1 MKRYPVK
8 LMPIAKAALWGGRRL
23 CEQYGICSDCESIAE
38 AWILS
43 CREGNEN
50 LISNGEASGMTLP
63 EYLAAIGELP
73 NGAEFP
79 LLIKLIDA
87 REKLSVQVHPSDADA
102 KALGMPYGKTEIWI
116 VLDAE
121 PGATIVWG
129 MKQGVSAKELE
140 GSLGSGRLCEL
151 LRTVPVKAGDVLY
164 VPAGLLHAIGGGILL
179 AEIQESS
186 DSTYRVWDYDR
197 RDRNGSLRP
206 LHIKEALRVVRP
218 ISDREILRE
227 QFSRRV
233 ELPGRLL
240 AATPHFAVS
249 ECKGSFTFESPDD
262 SFLSLLVTEGS
273 GKLISKEGEL
283 SLSFGDSIYL
293 PAGIGSV
300 SLLGDL
306 TCLLSRP

>member
-8 LMPIAKAALWGGRRL
+8 LMPIAKTAIWGGRRL
-23 CEQYGICSDCESIAE
+23 CEQYGICSDYESIAE
-38 AWILS
+38 AWVLT

-50 LISNGEASGMTLP
+50 LIANGEASGMTFSQ
-63 EYLAAIGELP
+63 YLAAIGDHTSF
-73 NGAEFP
+73 ADFP

-87 REKLSVQVHPSDADA
+87 RDKLSVQVHPSDADA

-129 MKQGVSAKELE
+129 MKEGVSATELE
-140 GSLGSGRLCEL
+140 GSLRQGSLTEIL
-151 LRTVPVKAGDVLY
+151 YTVPAKAGDVFY

-179 AEIQESS
+179 AEIQQSS
-186 DSTYRVWDYDR
+186 DTTYRVWDYDR
-197 RDRNGSLRP
+197 RDKDGNLRP
-206 LHIKEALRVVRP
+206 LHTEEALRVVRP
-218 ISDREILRE
+218 ISQGEILRE

-240 AATPHFAVS
+240 AAVPHFAVS
-249 ECKGSFTFESPDD
+249 ECKGSFTFIVPDD

-273 GKLISKEGEL
+273 GKLLSKEGEL
-283 SLSFGDSIYL
+283 SLSLGDSIYL

-300 SLLGDL
+300 SISGDL

>member
-1 MKRYPVK
+1 MKRYPIK
-8 LMPIAKAALWGGRRL
+8 LAPIPKTAPWGGERL
-23 CEQYGICSDCESIAE
+23 ARALGIGGDLPSVSE
-38 AWILS
+38 AWMLS

-50 LISNGEASGMTLP
+50 LISNGEASGMTLS

-73 NGAEFP
+73 NGTEFP

-129 MKQGVSAKELE
+129 MKEGVSAKELE
-140 GSLGSGRLCEL
+140 GSLGSGRLCEV
-151 LRTVPVKAGDVLY
+151 LRTVPVKAGDVFY

-186 DSTYRVWDYDR
+186 DTTYRVWDYGR
-197 RDRNGSLRP
+197 RDRDGSLRP
-206 LHIKEALRVVRP
+206 LHTKEALRVVRP
-218 ISDREILRE
+218 ISEGEILRE
-227 QFSRRV
+227 QFSRIV

-249 ECKGSFTFESPDD
+249 ECKGSFTFRSPED
-262 SFLSLLVTEGS
+262 SFLSLLVTEGD
-273 GKLISKEGEL
+273 GKLVSKEGEL

-300 SLLGDL
+300 SISGDL
-306 TCLLSRP
+306 ACLLSRP